1 MSEFME
7 INPKEISENAM
18 KLIGTDW
25 MLVAAGN
32 KEKANAMTASWGG
45 VGIMWGY
52 DVAYIVIRP
61 QRYTKTFIDNNTTL
75 SLSFFDD
82 SFKEQL
88 KYFGSVSGK
97 DEDKITKT
105 GMTLAYDGETP
116 YFNDAK
122 LVLVCEKLFA
132 QNFDKESFLDKS
144 LIEKWYPNEDYHTM
158 YIAKI
163 TKALIK

>member
-105 GMTLAYDGETP
+105 VMTLAYDGETP

-132 QNFDKESFLDKS
+132 QDFDKESFIDKS
-144 LIEKWYPNEDYHTM
+144 LIEKWYPKEDYHTM